1 MSGISIALQASLLAF
16 AICSITLA
24 VLSRFPYFL
33 IDIPNQRSLHSNPI
47 PRTGGIGIILG
58 ALISA
63 GLLLPEYLFF
73 VVCDFAI
80 ASISLVD
87 DWRRLSAL
95 SRFAAQSI
103 IAGAFCFFGFGQI
116 FSAEGLFILL
126 AIVWMANLFNFMDG
140 SDGLAGGMAFFGF
153 ATCAIGAIFG
163 GNSSLFILC
172 ICISSATL
180 PFLFLNFHPAK
191 IFMGDV
197 GAVTLGFSAAAIG
210 TIGWRDG
217 VWSPFFPVFVF
228 SPFIADASLTLLQR
242 ILARKRFWQPHR
254 EHYFQKLVQM
264 GWGHRK
270 TALAEYVVMGI
281 ASLLAVSTALLDG
294 VFQLI
299 AITIWGAVLITIAH
313 FIDVKWKKL
322 GDPLK

>member
-1 MSGISIALQASLLAF
+1 M
-16 AICSITLA
+16 CSSDLGEVTLA
-24 VLSRFPYFL
+24 
-33 IDIPNQRSLHSNPI
+33 
-47 PRTGGIGIILG
+47 
-58 ALISA
+58 
-63 GLLLPEYLFF
+63 
-73 VVCDFAI
+73 
-80 ASISLVD
+80 
-87 DWRRLSAL
+87 
-95 SRFAAQSI
+95 
-103 IAGAFCFFGFGQI
+103 
-116 FSAEGLFILL
+116 
-126 AIVWMANLFNFMDG
+126 MAWVTNLYNFMDG
-140 SDGLAGGMAFFGF
+140 ADGMAGGMAVSGF
-153 ATCAIGAIFG
+153 LAYGAAASFDGLTPLSI
-163 GNSSLFILC
+163 
-172 ICISSATL
+172 
-180 PFLFLNFHPAK
+180 LNFSIAASALAFLAFNFSPAK